1 MELCKYKHFI
11 KGFWNNHTLYIKVF
25 PNILDTSI
33 IITQLMHD
41 IPKMLVTLQVYK
53 QPQTNY
59 LTPYNLY
66 SSTKPPTRQFYTPY
80 ARKSQSPYTTT
91 PYY

>member
-1 MELCKYKHFI
+1 
-11 KGFWNNHTLYIKVF
+11 
-25 PNILDTSI
+25 
-33 IITQLMHD
+33 MHD

-80 ARKSQSPYTTT
+80 TRKSQSPYTTT

>member
-1 MELCKYKHFI
+1 
-11 KGFWNNHTLYIKVF
+11 
-25 PNILDTSI
+25 
-33 IITQLMHD
+33 MHD

-66 SSTKPPTRQFYTPY
+66 SSTKPPARQFYTPY